1 MLQKN
6 SQNCPRFKLVAKDKI
21 VCLITDFSNRCTIQ
35 GVADMSNEKISL
47 AGKIFWALV
56 VSVMLYLSC
65 YGSVQAYYDWQAS
78 PVINTVMS
86 TGASIEQV

>member
-1 MLQKN
+1 
-6 SQNCPRFKLVAKDKI
+6 
-21 VCLITDFSNRCTIQ
+21 
-35 GVADMSNEKISL
+35 MSNEKISL

-56 VSVMLYLSC
+56 VFVMLYLSC